1 MNLPNKLTLLRCIL
15 TPVFLACVVID
26 FPFHYAVALLVFIIA
41 SLTDYFDGMI
51 ARKRNL
57 VTNLGKFL
65 DPLADKALTT
75 AAFIG
80 FVHMIN
86 SNSLPWALFIILARE
101 FAVTSVRLLA
111 AKDGVV
117 VAASFAGKLKTVM
130 QMASIIYML
139 AFRQV
144 IRFKVVREF
153 LTSIELFGINGRT
166 WGSYFGMALIWIA
179 VIATVVSGIQYIWQL
194 RHYFKEDK
202 A

>member
-1 MNLPNKLTLLRCIL
+1 MNLPNKLTLVRCIL
-15 TPVFLACVVID
+15 TPIFLACLIIE
-26 FPFHYAVALLVFIIA
+26 FPFHYAAALLVFIVA

-51 ARKRNL
+51 ARKHNL

-86 SNSLPWALFIILARE
+86 SRTLPWALFIILLRE

-130 QMASIIYML
+130 QMVSIIYML
-139 AFRQV
+139 AFKQ
-144 IRFKVVREF
+144 IVR
-153 LTSIELFGINGRT
+153 LNIVRAAIGNAGVL
-166 WGSYFGMALIWIA
+166 WGSRIGLALIWIS

-194 RHYFKEDK
+194 RHYFKEN
-202 A
+202 

>member
-1 MNLPNKLTLLRCIL
+1 MNLPNKLTLVRCIL
-15 TPVFLACVVID
+15 TPLFLACVVID
-26 FPFHYAVALLVFIIA
+26 FPLHYGVALLVFIAA
-41 SLTDYFDGMI
+41 SLTDYFDGQI

-80 FVHMIN
+80 FVHLFK
-86 SNSLPWALFIILARE
+86 SSTLPWALFLILARE

-130 QMASIIYML
+130 QMVSIIYML
-139 AFRQV
+139 AVLQLVDILPYRMDRLGDV
-144 IRFKVVREF
+144 LIAVGVVF
-153 LTSIELFGINGRT
+153 
-166 WGSYFGMALIWIA
+166 IWVS
-179 VIATVVSGIQYIWQL
+179 VIATVVSGIQYVWAL
-194 RHYFKEDK
+194 RHYFKEN
-202 A
+202 

>member
-1 MNLPNKLTLLRCIL
+1 MNLPNKLTLIRCIL

-26 FPFHYAVALLVFIIA
+26 FPFHYAAALLVFIVA

-80 FVHMIN
+80 FVHML
-86 SNSLPWALFIILARE
+86 SSRSLPWALFIILARE

-117 VAASFAGKLKTVM
+117 VAASFSGKLKTVM
-130 QMASIIYML
+130 QMVSIIYML
-139 AFRQV
+139 AFRQAV
-144 IRFKVVREF
+144 RLAVVREAIGA
-153 LTSIELFGINGRT
+153 TGIM
-166 WGSYFGMALIWIA
+166 WGSRIGLALIWIS

-194 RHYFKEDK
+194 RHYFKEEK
-202 A
+202 AES

>member
-1 MNLPNKLTLLRCIL
+1 MNLPNKLTLVRCIL
-15 TPVFLACVVID
+15 TPIFLACVVID
-26 FPFHYAVALLVFIIA
+26 FPFHYAAALIVFCIA
-41 SLTDYFDGMI
+41 SLTDYFDGQI

-57 VTNLGKFL
+57 ITNLGKFM

-86 SNSLPWALFIILARE
+86 SRTLVWALFIILLRE

-130 QMASIIYML
+130 QMVSIIYML
-139 AFRQV
+139 AFRQAV
-144 IRFKVVREF
+144 RFAAVRR
-153 LTSIELFGINGRT
+153 LIGSAGVL
-166 WGSYFGMALIWIA
+166 WGSRIGLALIWIS

-194 RHYFKEDK
+194 RHYFKETND
-202 A
+202 

>member
-1 MNLPNKLTLLRCIL
+1 MNLPNKLSLIRCAL
-15 TPVFLACVVID
+15 TPVFMACMLMN
-26 FPFHYAVALLVFIIA
+26 FPYHYAVALVVFIVA
-41 SLTDYFDGMI
+41 SLTDMWDGKI
-51 ARKRNL
+51 ARKYGL
-57 VTNLGKFL
+57 ITNLGKFL

-75 AAFIG
+75 AAFIC
-80 FVHMIN
+80 FVAEFN
-86 SNSLPWALFIILARE
+86 EPTLPWALMLILTRE
-101 FAVTSVRLLA
+101 FMVTSVRLLA

-153 LTSIELFGINGRT
+153 LLSIELFGINGRT

>member
-1 MNLPNKLTLLRCIL
+1 MNLPNKLTLVRCIL
-15 TPVFLACVVID
+15 TPIFLACVVID
-26 FPFHYAVALLVFIIA
+26 FPFHYGAALLVFIAA
-41 SLTDYFDGMI
+41 SLTDYFDGRI
-51 ARKRNL
+51 ARKRGL

-86 SNSLPWALFIILARE
+86 SRFLPWALFIILLRE

-130 QMASIIYML
+130 QMVAIIYML
-139 AFRQV
+139 AFRQA
-144 IRFKVVREF
+144 IRFAAVRRACPW
-153 LTSIELFGINGRT
+153 LIV
-166 WGSYFGMALIWIA
+166 WGSRFGMVLIWIS

-194 RHYFKEDK
+194 RHYFKEEK

>member
-1 MNLPNKLTLLRCIL
+1 MNLPNKLTLVRCIL
-15 TPVFLACVVID
+15 TPIFLACVVID
-26 FPFHYAVALLVFIIA
+26 FPFHYAVALLVFIVA

-51 ARKRNL
+51 ARKYNL

-75 AAFIG
+75 AAYIG
-80 FVHMIN
+80 FVQMIN
-86 SNSLPWALFIILARE
+86 SRTLPWALFIILLRE

-130 QMASIIYML
+130 QMVSIIYML
-139 AFRQV
+139 AFKQAVRV
-144 IRFKVVREF
+144 AVVRNAIGAAGV
-153 LTSIELFGINGRT
+153 L
-166 WGSYFGMALIWIA
+166 WGSRIGLALIWVA

-194 RHYFKEDK
+194 RHYFKEK
-202 A
+202 

>member
-1 MNLPNKLTLLRCIL
+1 MNLPNKLTLVRCIL

-26 FPFHYAVALLVFIIA
+26 FPLHYAAALIVFCIA
-41 SLTDYFDGMI
+41 SLTDYFDGQI

-80 FVHMIN
+80 FVHML
-86 SNSLPWALFIILARE
+86 SSRWLPWALFIILLRE

-130 QMASIIYML
+130 QMVSIIYML
-139 AFRQV
+139 AFRQA
-144 IRFKVVREF
+144 IRFAVVREA
-153 LTSIELFGINGRT
+153 LGATGIL
-166 WGSYFGMALIWIA
+166 WGSRIGLIFIWIS
-179 VIATVVSGIQYIWQL
+179 VVATVVSGIQYIWQL
-194 RHYFKEDK
+194 RHYFKEEK
-202 A
+202 AES

>member
-1 MNLPNKLTLLRCIL
+1 MNLPNKLTLMRCLL

-26 FPFHYAVALLVFIIA
+26 FPFHYAAALLIFIVA
-41 SLTDYFDGMI
+41 SLTDYFDGQI

-80 FVHMIN
+80 FVHML
-86 SNSLPWALFIILARE
+86 SSRSLPWALFIILARE

-117 VAASFAGKLKTVM
+117 VAASFSGKLKTVM
-130 QMASIIYML
+130 QMVSIIYML
-139 AFRQV
+139 AFRQAV
-144 IRFKVVREF
+144 RLAVVREAIGA
-153 LTSIELFGINGRT
+153 TGIM
-166 WGSYFGMALIWIA
+166 WGSRIGLALIWIS

-194 RHYFKEDK
+194 RHYFKEEK
-202 A
+202 AES

>member
-15 TPVFLACVVID
+15 TPIFLACVVIE
-26 FPFHYAVALLVFIIA
+26 FPFHYGVALLVFIIA

-51 ARKRNL
+51 ARKYNL

-75 AAFIG
+75 TAFIG

-86 SNSLPWALFIILARE
+86 SRTLPWALFIILLRE

-130 QMASIIYML
+130 QMVSIIYML
-139 AFRQV
+139 AFKQAVRV
-144 IRFKVVREF
+144 AVVRNAIGAAGV
-153 LTSIELFGINGRT
+153 L
-166 WGSYFGMALIWIA
+166 WGSRIGLALIWVA

-194 RHYFKEDK
+194 RHYFKEK
-202 A
+202 